1 MQPHDVL
8 CWRLQTDVGMVV
20 RPKRGRTVLMDQ
32 DVLHRVSA
40 PSASAE
46 GRPRYSLV
54 WKLVGP
60 RPNAVAD
67 PRSAASCSRTC
78 KEHVP
83 CHVLPA
89 GRMLAASVCLCMPE
103 L

>member
-8 CWRLQTDVGMVV
+8 CWRLQTDVGVVV
-20 RPKRGRTVLMDQ
+20 RPKRGRAVLMDQ

-54 WKLVGP
+54 WKLVGH
-60 RPNAVAD
+60 RLNAIAD
-67 PRSAASCSRTC
+67 PCSAA
-78 KEHVP
+78 
-83 CHVLPA
+83 L
-89 GRMLAASVCLCMPE
+89 
-103 L
+103 